1 MQAVEADELLTG
13 QFLNKVVY
21 IVITVHGKVN
31 THINVIQWNAV
42 LEMPILGYLFKK
54 CLPYYET
61 RSFTSVFVT
70 TQNWILSQV
79 HRIRSTP
86 SQPTYLNHKLSQV
99 ASAPSDCSLKFNRHS
114 SCNHACYK
122 PHPTHLP
129 PCVRFSIIGR
139 RIEVTK
145 LLVLTG
151 LFALIFLLFSYV
163 QTLSFTSL

>member
-1 MQAVEADELLTG
+1 ML
-13 QFLNKVVY
+13 
-21 IVITVHGKVN
+21 IV
-31 THINVIQWNAV
+31 
-42 LEMPILGYLFKK
+42 GYLFKK
-54 CLPYYET
+54 CPSYYET
-61 RSFTSVFVT
+61 RSCTSVFIT

-79 HRIRSTP
+79 HCILSTP
-86 SQPTYLNHKLSQV
+86 SQPTYLNHKLSQM
-99 ASAPSDCSLKFNRHS
+99 ASVPSDFSLKFSRHFL
-114 SCNHACYK
+114 CNHACYK

-163 QTLSFTSL
+163 QTLSFTSLWVNINLFLESFKLWTISVVLCKTWNWKQTFRTQ